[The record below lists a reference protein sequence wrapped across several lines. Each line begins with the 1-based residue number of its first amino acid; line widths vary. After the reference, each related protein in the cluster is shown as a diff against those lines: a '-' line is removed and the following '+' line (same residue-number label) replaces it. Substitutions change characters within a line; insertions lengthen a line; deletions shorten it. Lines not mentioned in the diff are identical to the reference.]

1 MPVCIKCGGE
11 IPEESKFCPDCGAK
25 VVVPKPPKIKE
36 APEIGVGEG
45 AFGAPDLLA
54 LIGALALLV
63 GPFLTWA
70 EDLVIIMGE
79 PVSFQGL
86 ESSILSPSG
95 PLLFL
100 FGALCLAAVI
110 ISRNLGRI
118 SAMVYVGLALC
129 ALAIVG
135 HFVYVLYDNDFD
147 WGNLAVGFYI
157 AGAGAVLVLVGGI
170 SRLLMKTE

>member
-11 IPEESKFCPDCGAK
+11 IAEGAQFCPDCGAR
-25 VVVPKPPKIKE
+25 VVVPKPPKVRD
-36 APEIGVGEG
+36 APEIGLGEG
-45 AFGAPDLLA
+45 TFGAPDWLA

-63 GPFLTWA
+63 GPFLSWLDVLGFPA
-70 EDLVIIMGE
+70 
-79 PVSFQGL
+79 QGL
-86 ESSILSPSG
+86 DSNDGIILYVM
-95 PLLFL
+95 
-100 FGALCLAAVI
+100 GALCLVAVI
-110 ISRNLGRI
+110 MARNLGRI

-135 HFVYVLYDNDFD
+135 HFVYQIYDSELIE
-147 WGNLAVGFYI
+147 WGDMGIGFYI

>member
-1 MPVCIKCGGE
+1 MPICTQCGTE
-11 IPEESKFCPDCGAK
+11 IPEESKFCPNCGAK

-63 GPFLTWA
+63 GPFLQWA
-70 EDLVIIMGE
+70 DVLVL
-79 PVSFQGL
+79 PTQGL
-86 ESSILSPSG
+86 DYGQGIVLYVM
-95 PLLFL
+95 
-100 FGALCLAAVI
+100 GALCLAAVI
-110 ISRNLGRI
+110 VARNLGRV
-118 SAMVYVGLALC
+118 SGMVYVGLALC

-135 HFVYVLYDNDFD
+135 HFVYHIYDIDLD
-147 WGNLAVGFYI
+147 WGDIAWGFYV